1 MAAGNTYV
9 PLATTTLSAIASS
22 YTFSSISGSYTDL
35 VLVGSNLKSD
45 TNDRGCKLQF
55 NGDTTSTYAGYYLE
69 GYNSTVT
76 ATRDAVQTFIQWAGF
91 NIGVATTTNVATVVT
106 DILSYSN
113 TTTHKTVLNRASYKN
128 NTLGPESFSEVSTW
142 RSTAAITSIT
152 VSISGSGSFA
162 VGSSFTLYG
171 IAAA

>member
-1 MAAGNTYV
+1 MTAGNTYV
-9 PLATTTLSAIASS
+9 SLATTTLSATTTS
-22 YTFSSISGSYTDL
+22 YTFSSIPSTYTDL
-35 VLVGSNLKSD
+35 VLVGSSVKSD

-55 NGDTTSTYAGYYLE
+55 NGDTTSTYAAYYLE
-69 GYNSTVT
+69 GMSSAVT
-76 ATRDAVQTFIQWAGF
+76 ATRDAVQTFIQWIGF
-91 NIGVATTTNVATVVT
+91 NIGIATTTNVATVVT

-113 TTTHKTVLNRASYKN
+113 TTTHKTVLNRGSYKN
-128 NTLGPESFSEVSTW
+128 NTLGPESYSQVATW
-142 RSTAAITSIT
+142 RSTAAINSIT

>member
-1 MAAGNTYV
+1 MAAGNTYI
-9 PLATTTLSAIASS
+9 PLATTTLSSIASS

-55 NGDTTSTYAGYYLE
+55 NGDTTSTYAAYYLI
-69 GYNSTVT
+69 GYNNTVT
-76 ATRDAVQTFIQWAGF
+76 AARDAVQTFIQWLGF
-91 NIGVATTTNVATVVT
+91 NLGLSTTTNVGTIVT
-106 DILSYSN
+106 NILNYSN
-113 TTTHKTVLNRASYKN
+113 TTKHKTVLNRGSYKN
-128 NTLGPESFSEVSTW
+128 NTLGPESYSQVSTW